1 MFRKVIF
8 FFSYLCDFDSTIEPL
23 HVPEGAITR
32 SRKRRFNTF
41 TPHLQKIANS
51 REETK
56 NFEAKFMYNVS
67 SMSQE
72 EIGVNMT

>member
-1 MFRKVIF
+1 M
-8 FFSYLCDFDSTIEPL
+8 L
-23 HVPEGAITR
+23 EGAITR

-51 REETK
+51 REETN

-72 EIGVNMT
+72 EIGVKMTWKKSYSLEDDMKDKKSVSIL